1 MHVCSSWPIYIITRR
16 HSIKIKA
23 HLFRRN
29 NHLCHDSFL
38 DFLNRFRGF
47 QINFWLVNNA
57 KHLENKW
64 KTSASGRLCF
74 IISADALVVIT
85 GVAQEKSGKAEVP
98 LKPKERGSR
107 ERLFE
112 WNMACITPFC
122 SPDRVV
128 CHSQEEARE
137 SGLSGQAIS
146 CAFPSGWID
155 IRILQA
161 ITHHNCTAYWISS
174 DFLKLTPSFPL
185 PNFYK

>member
-1 MHVCSSWPIYIITRR
+1 MHICSSWCIYIITRR
-16 HSIKIKA
+16 HSTKSKLTCLDRITTNATKV
-23 HLFRRN
+23 
-29 NHLCHDSFL
+29 FL
-38 DFLNRFRGF
+38 DFLKSSHSY
-47 QINFWLVNNA
+47 QINFYLINNA
-57 KHLENKW
+57 KQLENKW
-64 KTSASGRLCF
+64 RASTSGRLCF

-85 GVAQEKSGKAEVP
+85 GTAQEKSGEAEVP
-98 LKPKERGSR
+98 VKPKEQGSI
-107 ERLFE
+107 ERRFE
-112 WNMACITPFC
+112 WNIAYITPFC

-174 DFLKLTPSFPL
+174 NFLKLTPSFLL
-185 PNFYK
+185 PDFYK